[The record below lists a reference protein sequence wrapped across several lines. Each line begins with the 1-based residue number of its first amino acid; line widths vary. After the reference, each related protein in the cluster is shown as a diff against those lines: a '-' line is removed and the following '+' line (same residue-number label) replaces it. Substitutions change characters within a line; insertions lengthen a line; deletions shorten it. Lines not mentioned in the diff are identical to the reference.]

1 MASPQEFIVE
11 PSQRGTRLDHYLGEL
26 GMEHSRSRLQQWI
39 RDGHLTVDGAIVRP
53 NHKLRGGEKIV
64 LIEPPAVAS
73 TTEAQDIALEVLFED
88 ADVIVINKPPGLVVH
103 PAAGHHDG
111 TLVNALLFHCD
122 ELSGVG
128 GVERPGIVHR
138 LDKETSGCL
147 VAAKNDAAHQ
157 SLVEQFAERDVT
169 KVYLAIVTG
178 AMKRREGIVDVP
190 IGRHRVHRQ
199 KMAVARP
206 GEGKEAKTGWR
217 VLGEVTGGTLVECT
231 LYTGRTHQIRVHMK
245 HLGNPLAGDETYG
258 SRGAF
263 SRQMLHAWKLGF
275 NHPRTGERLEL
286 VAPIPPDFR
295 EAGAAAVI
303 ENAQPVSPAVP
314 KRAPRMV

>member
-1 MASPQEFIVE
+1 MADPQEFIVE
-11 PSQRGTRLDHYLGEL
+11 PSRKNTRLDHFLSEL
-26 GMEHSRSRLQQWI
+26 GLEHSRSRFQNWV
-39 RDGHLTVDGAIVRP
+39 RDGHITVDGAIVRP
-53 NHKLRGGEKIV
+53 NHKLRGGEKV
-64 LIEPPAVAS
+64 ALIEPPPIAS
-73 TTEAQDIALEVLFED
+73 TTEAQDIALDVLFED
-88 ADVIVINKPPGLVVH
+88 ADIIVINKPPGLVVH
-103 PAAGHHDG
+103 PAAGHHNG

-178 AMKRREGIVDVP
+178 SMKRREGIVEVP
-190 IGRHRVHRQ
+190 IGRHRAHRQ

-206 GEGKEAKTGWR
+206 GEGKAAKTGWR
-217 VLGEVTGGTLVECT
+217 VLGEVTGGLLVECT
-231 LYTGRTHQIRVHMK
+231 LFTGRTHQIRVHMK

-258 SRGAF
+258 TRGVF
-263 SRQMLHAWKLGF
+263 TRQMLHAWKLGF
-275 NHPRTGERLEL
+275 KHPRTGEHLDL
-286 VAPIPPDFR
+286 IAPIPADFR
-295 EAGAAAVI
+295 EAGVEEILTGVKIEAAA
-303 ENAQPVSPAVP
+303 AA
-314 KRAPRMV
+314 KRKPRMV